1 MSNFN
6 DDDLWYAFKKSDS
19 NGSGYITVTE
29 LRIILANI
37 EQNFSDNEIE
47 TIIKN
52 VDSNFDGKLN
62 FQGLRFL
69 SFLTNF

>member
-19 NGSGYITVTE
+19 DKSGYITVTE

-69 SFLTNF
+69 IKFFN